1 VICILWI
8 ACAATGG
15 AGLGLWFGLRVGSD
29 SMMRAAA
36 YDCFRRLDALGI
48 DPRVWLL
55 AGEKP
60 QKPTVLQ

>member
-1 VICILWI
+1 
-8 ACAATGG
+8 
-15 AGLGLWFGLRVGSD
+15 
-29 SMMRAAA
+29 MRAAA

>member
-1 VICILWI
+1 MISLLWI
-8 ACAATGG
+8 ACAACGG
-15 AGLGLWFGLRVGSD
+15 AGLGLYWGFRMGSD

-36 YDCFRRLDALGI
+36 FDCFQRLAALGV